1 MFKRLDHVAICCSD
15 TPRSVAFYQDNFG
28 FEKISQHDRDDGTG
42 VNAFLRLGDT
52 LLEMTSRPG
61 QTMSGFHICLEPV
74 DFDAAV
80 KALVAN
86 GLEPVVAPKPSTP
99 RNEDEKKAGVSRA
112 VFRGPDGELIEIRG

>member
-15 TPRSVAFYQDNFG
+15 TARSVAFYEDNFG
-28 FEKISQHDRDDGTG
+28 FKKTSQHDRADGGT
-42 VNAFLRLGDT
+42 NAFLRLGDT

-80 KALVAN
+80 KALMAN

-99 RNEDEKKAGVSRA
+99 RDEAEKKAGVSRA

>member
-15 TPRSVAFYQDNFG
+15 TPRSVAFYVDNFG
-28 FEKISQHDRDDGTG
+28 FEQISQHDRDDGTG

-52 LLEMTSRPG
+52 LIEMTSRAD

-74 DFDAAV
+74 DFDQAV
-80 KALVAN
+80 TSLVAK
-86 GLEPVVAPKPSTP
+86 GVETVIAPRPSTP
-99 RNEDEKKAGVSRA
+99 RTEDEKKTGVSRA